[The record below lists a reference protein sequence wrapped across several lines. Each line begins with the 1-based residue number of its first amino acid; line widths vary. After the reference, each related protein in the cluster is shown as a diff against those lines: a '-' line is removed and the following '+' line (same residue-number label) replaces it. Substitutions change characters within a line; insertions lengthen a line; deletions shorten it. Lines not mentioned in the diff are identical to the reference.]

1 MMSLAEVPI
10 MRSFFRLSFLG
21 DLDFLDGIIIAFAGA
36 DSQRGLNWDNEN
48 LAIANAASLRGSG
61 NRLNNAVGKAIFD
74 DNLKLYLGQEVDDI
88 FSAAI

>member
-1 MMSLAEVPI
+1 

-36 DSQRGLNWDNEN
+36 DTQRGLNGDNEN

-61 NRLNNAVGKAIFD
+61 NCFNNTVGKAVFNH
-74 DNLKLYLGQEVDDI
+74 NLKLYLGEEVDDI
-88 FSAAI
+88 FGAAI